1 MKKQTLG
8 EQVSRIKGMIKSVD
22 EGHYEKEDDLNEYS
36 EGFFNKVV
44 DKFKQQAAS
53 EVEAYVM
60 RFDEI
65 KNNFPVD
72 KRDINK
78 LSFFELKQMVDSYV
92 DGNKKDKL
100 KSLKHQYDTAN
111 TLGGDMEP
119 SWKKG
124 VRDSEYGKVKDDV
137 MKSQNWKDD
146 FSEGVHTDDE
156 KESYQE
162 FDISQDRKD
171 SLVMQVALNMLL
183 KGEYSVEDIK
193 RLIMNNNHL
202 SDESKLYILKGA
214 KNSSENQGM

>member
-1 MKKQTLG
+1 MKKQTLA
-8 EQVSRIKGMIKSVD
+8 EQVSRIKGMIKSVN
-22 EGHYEKEDDLNEYS
+22 EEHYEKEDDLNEYS

-65 KNNFPVD
+65 KNNFPID

-78 LSFFELKQMVDSYV
+78 ISFFELKQMVDSYV
-92 DGNKKDKL
+92 DSNKKNTL

-119 SWKKG
+119 TWMKG
-124 VRDSEYGKVKDDV
+124 QRDYDYGKVKDDV

-156 KESYQE
+156 KESHQE
-162 FDISQDRKD
+162 YDISQDRKD
-171 SLVMQVALNMLL
+171 TIVMRVFLNMLF
-183 KGEYSVEDIK
+183 KGLYGVEDIE
-193 RLIMNNNHL
+193 RLVTRDRHL
-202 SDESKLYILKGA
+202 SDESKNYILKGDD
-214 KNSSENQGM
+214 N